1 MMTVKHAFKQSVP
14 IMAGY
19 IVLGM
24 GFGVL
29 LESKGYGV
37 LWAIAMSVFIYA
49 GSMQYVAINLIT
61 GGASLIATA
70 LMTLMVNARH
80 LFYGISMLDKYKNVG
95 KYKPYLIFALTDET
109 YSLVC
114 SGKIPEGVDR
124 NKYYFL
130 VSLFDQVYW
139 LIGSVIGSVVGS
151 VLNFNTAGID
161 FSMTALFLVVFVEQW
176 KSTKDHASAIA
187 GVAASVV
194 CLLIFGAGNFVIPA
208 MISITVILLLM
219 RKFRKGSEEA
229 AGKGEVEHV

>member
-1 MMTVKHAFKQSVP
+1 MMTAKYAFKQSVP

-70 LMTLMVNARH
+70 LMTLIVNARH
-80 LFYGISMLDKYKNVG
+80 LFYGISMLDKYKNTG

-194 CLLIFGAGNFVIPA
+194 CLLIFGVGNFVIPA

>member
-1 MMTVKHAFKQSVP
+1 MMTAKYAFKQSVP

-70 LMTLMVNARH
+70 LMTLIVNARH
-80 LFYGISMLDKYKNVG
+80 LFYGISMLDKYKNTG

-151 VLNFNTAGID
+151 VLNFNTVGID

>member
-1 MMTVKHAFKQSVP
+1 MMTAKYAFKQSVP

-80 LFYGISMLDKYKNVG
+80 LFYGISMLDKYKNTG

-114 SGKIPEGVDR
+114 SVKIPEEVDR

-139 LIGSVIGSVVGS
+139 VIGSVIGSAIGS

-176 KSTKDHASAIA
+176 KSTKDHASAIT

-219 RKFRKGSEEA
+219 RKFRKDSEKA
-229 AGKGEVEHV
+229 AEKGEVEHV